1 MKNLIKKLENVNI
14 NQKVKVFN
22 HIFDNDYKII
32 KENDNYYLMDLI
44 LNDKT
49 LINENAINNEYNHIL
64 ENYNNINIERIIF
77 NY

>member
-32 KENDNYYLMDLI
+32 KENDNYYLIDLI
-44 LNDKT
+44 LNDKI
-49 LINENAINNEYNHIL
+49 LINENSINIEYNHIL
-64 ENYNNINIERIIF
+64 ENHNNHGLNHLVLL
-77 NY
+77 

>member
-1 MKNLIKKLENVNI
+1 MKKLENVNI

-32 KENDNYYLMDLI
+32 KENDNYYLIDLI

-49 LINENAINNEYNHIL
+49 LINKNAINNEYNHIL
-64 ENYNNINIERIIF
+64 KNHNNFNIEQIIF

>member
-1 MKNLIKKLENVNI
+1 MKKLENVNI

-22 HIFDNDYKII
+22 YIFDNDYKII
-32 KENDNYYLMDLI
+32 KENDNYYLIDLI

-64 ENYNNINIERIIF
+64 KNHNNFNIEQIIF

>member
-32 KENDNYYLMDLI
+32 KENDNYYLIDLI
-44 LNDKT
+44 LNDKI
-49 LINENAINNEYNHIL
+49 LINENSINIEYNHIL
-64 ENYNNINIERIIF
+64 ENHNNHDLNHLVLL
-77 NY
+77 